1 MSGARLT
8 LFLSNLFSN
17 SSVAKKGPGDYVLL
31 IASANAAGPSATH
44 EIVVQGMTAQLRVEY
59 GDFSAALKKTS
70 DALRQV

>member
-31 IASANAAGPSATH
+31 IASADTGPSATH
-44 EIVVQGMTAQLRVEY
+44 EIDVQGKTAQLRVEY